1 MSPVKLSPAKYLYHI
16 YINITFLCTLIH
28 LHRFITL
35 KIVIK
40 PSKKV
45 TPLQLDYAA
54 MHIIRYM
61 NAQNEGVPLADI
73 LRLFRLSPYLKE
85 IKRLVSVFA
94 YENEE
99 RWYLRDFLRDKKI
112 SPEEAKMLD
121 KKYNLEELQRSFT
134 PEQSNISAIANLL
147 SLSFAL
153 NFR

>member
-1 MSPVKLSPAKYLYHI
+1 
-16 YINITFLCTLIH
+16 
-28 LHRFITL
+28 
-35 KIVIK
+35 VIK

-61 NAQNEGVPLADI
+61 NAQNEGVPLTDI

-134 PEQSNISAIANLL
+134 PEQSNISAIAN
-147 SLSFAL
+147 
-153 NFR
+153 